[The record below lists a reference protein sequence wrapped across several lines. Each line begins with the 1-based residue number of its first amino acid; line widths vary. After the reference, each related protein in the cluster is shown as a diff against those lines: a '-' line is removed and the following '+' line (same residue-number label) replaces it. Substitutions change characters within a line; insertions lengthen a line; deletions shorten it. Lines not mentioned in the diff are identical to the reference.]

1 MTGFESFHTAE
12 AVIDHVDDDD
22 KQIFRYSQNGNF
34 AIRNHVDSEDKLNDK
49 TALSLGRR
57 GGWLINES
65 GLYSLAQKIGV
76 MSKLG
81 TPTINRGVS
90 NHHPEDKQ
98 QNDGV
103 TIRDPIGRDQKPTVI
118 NEPGLYASALGS
130 RKPVIDHTG
139 FTVILRRIING
150 RYHHF
155 ES

>member
-1 MTGFESFHTAE
+1 M
-12 AVIDHVDDDD
+12 
-22 KQIFRYSQNGNF
+22 
-34 AIRNHVDSEDKLNDK
+34 RNQGVPQYPC
-49 TALSLGRR
+49 

-76 MSKLG
+76 MSKLD
-81 TPTINRGVS
+81 TPTINRGVA
-90 NHHPEDKQ
+90 NHHPEDKL

-118 NEPGLYASALGS
+118 NEPGLYVSALGS
-130 RKPVIDHTG
+130 RKPVIDHAG